1 MEGSS
6 SANDPKPKKPT
17 KQPRA
22 PSKDHVLR
30 KRRPQK
36 PERDASVVYV
46 NTKTPIKVNP
56 PQPLNPTLRLCR
68 SFQAV
73 VDRCCKLINK
83 GEKELTLYCLG
94 AAIQRGILIALRL
107 CEQNVA
113 YKIHSNTFTTELI
126 GNWSPRFAR
135 LHCVFQTT
143 WSPPRTMLTTP
154 SSAGPT
160 RL

>member
-46 NTKTPIKVNP
+46 NTKTPIK
-56 PQPLNPTLRLCR
+56 
-68 SFQAV
+68 AV

-126 GNWSPRFAR
+126 DDLEPATDDADYTIQRRSNSALKIR
-135 LHCVFQTT
+135 VFR
-143 WSPPRTMLTTP
+143 SDPLKP
-154 SSAGPT
+154 
-160 RL
+160 

>member
-46 NTKTPIKVNP
+46 NTKTPIK
-56 PQPLNPTLRLCR
+56 
-68 SFQAV
+68 AV